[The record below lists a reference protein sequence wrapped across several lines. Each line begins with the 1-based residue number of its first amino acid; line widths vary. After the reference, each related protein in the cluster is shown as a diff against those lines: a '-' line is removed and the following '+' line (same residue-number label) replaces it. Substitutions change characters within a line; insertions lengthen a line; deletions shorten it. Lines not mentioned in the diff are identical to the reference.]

1 MIWLPDRHF
10 EKYVMLG
17 IIYQLGTILDEF
29 QPQSAHKTVLIN
41 KIVYP
46 AAKAACRFAIF
57 K

>member
-1 MIWLPDRHF
+1 
-10 EKYVMLG
+10 MLG

-29 QPQSAHKTVLIN
+29 QAQSAHKTVLIN

-57 K
+57 E